1 MFWVKSNLQVFSRF
15 PKIKSEDVINIK
27 LERFIE
33 KDGYILALMLI
44 TVPLAGELK
53 FYPLNEE
60 FRVSFGAPVFFFF
73 LSLLR
78 HVPAVLPGF
87 LTGAAV
93 FIFRVFLELWGGG
106 HNGLTSILYDQASGF
121 FFYMTYACL
130 FSILKANR
138 FRERPIMLGF
148 IGFMIEV
155 VSDCVELA
163 VQFLIFHT
171 VVTPEKITDIAVIAI
186 SHTFIVMSFY
196 SVLKLYETQSREK
209 QTRQQ
214 HEHMLMI
221 VSNLYEET
229 VHLKKTLKTT
239 EKVTNDSY
247 QLYREMKGKDVQLSG
262 RILRLAG
269 EIHEVKKDNQRI
281 FAGLSKL
288 ISNESLRDY
297 MRASDLL
304 QLVIRMNE
312 KYAEALGKQIDFYCS
327 IEGEHDEYH
336 VFIVLSIIN
345 NLTANAVEAMDEEG
359 MVSLRLR
366 KPNESMVE
374 FQVEDNG
381 PGISE
386 KIGDI
391 VFDPGFTSK
400 YDEFGTPSTGIGL
413 SYVKEIV
420 TELEGD
426 ITFDNQQRGV
436 VFAIRLPVR
445 HLIQKG

>member
-1 MFWVKSNLQVFSRF
+1 MIV
-15 PKIKSEDVINIK
+15 IK
-27 LERFIE
+27 LERFFE

-60 FRVSFGAPVFFFF
+60 FRISFGTSVFFFF

-93 FIFRVFLELWGGG
+93 FVFRVFLELWRGG
-106 HNGLTSILYDQASGF
+106 HDGLTAILFDQASGF

-130 FSILKANR
+130 FFILKANR
-138 FRERPIMLGF
+138 FCERPVMLGF
-148 IGFMIEV
+148 IGFIIEI
-155 VSDCVELA
+155 VSDCVELV
-163 VQFLIFHT
+163 VQFLMFHT
-171 VVTPEKITDIAVIAI
+171 VVTPEVISDLAVIAI
-186 SHTFIVMSFY
+186 SHTFIVISFFT
-196 SVLKLYETQSREK
+196 VLKLYETQSREK
-209 QTRQQ
+209 QTRHQ

-247 QLYREMKGKDVQLSG
+247 QLYREVKGKDDQLSG

-288 ISNESLRDY
+288 ILNESLRDY

-304 QLVIRMNE
+304 QLVVRMNE
-312 KYAEALGKQIDFYCS
+312 KYAEALGKQIDFRCS
-327 IEGEHDEYH
+327 IEGEHADYH
-336 VFIVLSIIN
+336 VFTVLSIIN
-345 NLTANAVEAMDEEG
+345 NLTANAVEALGEKG
-359 MVSLRLR
+359 VISLRLR
-366 KPNESMVE
+366 KPNESMAE

-400 YDEFGTPSTGIGL
+400 YDELGTPSTGIGL

-420 TELEGD
+420 TELDGN
-426 ITFDNQQRGV
+426 IAFHNQQRGV